1 MYAAGL
7 KVGIIR
13 GSYALIDV
21 SPSLI
26 VLESYCAVSAMGCF
40 STLRIIIKVRA
51 TVRSSFTIDV
61 LLRTWTDS

>member
-13 GSYALIDV
+13 GAYALIDV

-26 VLESYCAVSAMGCF
+26 VLESYCAVSAMGCL
-40 STLRIIIKVRA
+40 SSLRTIIKVRE
-51 TVRSSFTIDV
+51 TNRSSSIIDIFIH
-61 LLRTWTDS
+61 T